1 MANVPITP
9 FSDTAIIFDW
19 DDTLLCSSWL
29 ASEGLR
35 LDSPVEIPEE
45 ARAQLRV
52 LESYVIKL
60 LGRALEL
67 GEVHLVTNA
76 ENGWIELSARRFI
89 PAVVP
94 YLSCVKIISAR
105 STYERMFPDQP
116 HMWKVEAFRKQIGES
131 MEAAKIRRPGVAAWN
146 ILSFGDSIHEREAL
160 YTVTQN
166 VSNVQTKSVKFVERP
181 TIEQLQRQLQVI
193 LSCFD
198 YICGY
203 GGNLDLMLTIQ
214 LLSKVYSPFE
224 IISVQINEQN
234 F

>member
-1 MANVPITP
+1 MNGNVPITP

-214 LLSKVYSPFE
+214 LLYG
-224 IISVQINEQN
+224 Q
-234 F
+234 